1 MKHKYVELD
10 IYEDFINGKLE
21 PSKMNGADL
30 SFISKYLTEEFEN
43 CQDMILGKFK
53 KRGNQYELVEKLK
66 ISTAHPLAAEY
77 FKDSQLQLPQLAKQ
91 SIPEPIIAQL
101 EVKHMEDDCPILFKK
116 IQNITQI
123 GIPSM
128 TEWNNLES
136 DRLKYYY
143 FNHQLNELVR
153 KTKSNLRTDVFSCKE
168 EKAKELIQ
176 GIQKLLLSFLQD
188 LVSQYEL
195 KENDLIIK
203 VKAQYTNK
211 DCASLIYL
219 SIVEL
224 LNFIYNHFPDKMDH
238 QQVVPFY
245 AKAANQN
252 EFVATSKHILKILN
266 IIDIHDK
273 LLETISDQLEK
284 VLKLNVETR
293 ITYEELNYFKG
304 FLRTFLR
311 LLEKNQNNPTVE
323 DLINRFLISYNFNDY
338 LYFEYLTEKFH
349 HEILTCE
356 NTLDME
362 FYLLKKQKEF
372 NQIVSI
378 GHEKL
383 IPNQDDIM
391 QSLREWIDNESDY
404 VSKMIKKNYSVIKTP
419 HSNTIQ
425 LTSQLNLAE
434 LSLLFKLMDDKEYIT
449 SKSKNELS
457 RWIIQSFKNVKGEP
471 YSFQNIKNNMYNVL
485 PKSKERVKNINI
497 ALVNELNSI

>member
-43 CQDMILGKFK
+43 CRDMILGKFK
-53 KRGNQYELVEKLK
+53 KRGNQYELVEKFK

-77 FKDSQLQLPQLAKQ
+77 FTDCQLQLPHLAKEV
-91 SIPEPIIAQL
+91 IPEKIIALL
-101 EVKHMEDDCPILFKK
+101 EVKHMEDDCPVLFKK
-116 IQNITQI
+116 IKNITQI
-123 GIPSM
+123 GIPLM

-136 DRLKYYY
+136 DRLKYCY

-176 GIQKLLLSFLQD
+176 GIQKLLLSYLQD

-224 LNFIYNHFPDKMDH
+224 LDFIYIHFPDKMDH

-245 AKAANQN
+245 AKAVNQN

-266 IIDIHDK
+266 CIDIDEK

-284 VLKLNVETR
+284 VLNLNVEIR

-349 HEILTCE
+349 QEILMCE
-356 NTLDME
+356 NTTDME

-391 QSLREWIDNESDY
+391 HSLNEWIMNESDY
-404 VSKMIKKNYSVIKTP
+404 VAQMIAKNYTVNHQNNT
-419 HSNTIQ
+419 NTIA
-425 LTSQLNLAE
+425 LTSKINLAE
-434 LSLLFKLMDDKEYIT
+434 LSLLFKLLEEKEFIQA
-449 SKSKNELS
+449 KSRNELS
-457 RWIIQSFKNVKGEP
+457 RWIVQSFRNEKGEQ

-485 PKSKERVKNINI
+485 PKSKERLKKLHITIINT
-497 ALVNELNSI
+497 LNTH